1 MRCGWVNTSNPS
13 FLATATSVMPQASA
27 MRTASAVGADTA
39 TMMGAPMAADFCTIS
54 TETRLVSTTMP
65 LAALV
70 PSRASAPASLS
81 SAL

>member
-1 MRCGWVNTSNPS
+1 MRVGEHLEPVL
-13 FLATATSVMPQASA
+13 LATATRVMPQASA
-27 MRTASAVGADTA
+27 MRSASAVGADTA
-39 TMMGAPMAADFCTIS
+39 TMIGAPMTADFCTIS

-81 SAL
+81 KAL